1 MLLLPDRSARPLPRT
16 AWPARRARRWGS
28 SSRRSRWW
36 GRPGSGWWRRTSPRP
51 PPPPP
56 AAGSGAATWRPQV
69 SRYQPKCSTP
79 ASANVLFV
87 ENFSFL
93 VVCCF
98 LCMAKMNGWCI
109 KDIWYWIGDVGPGS
123 RCGDAQLSLI
133 ETSSEE
139 MLLMGFYHR
148 IPNTDLFAVCWNV
161 FMFSRLKGNISSFHF
176 LSTVKCFHNIKYI
189 LIIALMMKIPS
200 KFHIKGRIV
209 GITAKACKLLRELT

>member
-56 AAGSGAATWRPQV
+56 PAGSGAATWRPQV

-87 ENFSFL
+87 ENFLFL
-93 VVCCF
+93 VVCRF

-123 RCGDAQLSLI
+123 RCGAAQLSLI

-148 IPNTDLFAVCWNV
+148 IPNTDLFAE
-161 FMFSRLKGNISSFHF
+161 MFSCFQGSRVIYQAFIS
-176 LSTVKCFHNIKYI
+176 YQQ
-189 LIIALMMKIPS
+189 
-200 KFHIKGRIV
+200 
-209 GITAKACKLLRELT
+209 